1 MSRATRT
8 GPQGQSNSFQNGGR
22 LFLLSQDPVC
32 GGELTLLFF
41 SNLWLGLRLGI
52 LCKPL
57 WHALCYNP
65 WLPSKRPAHGERGSP
80 YSWKDKLHR
89 ERVGADLQESRAGL
103 FETAAGLDPARRARE
118 QSIPQ
123 FGLLET
129 SRYERQRQWAS
140 FGLGSAVEVLVL
152 IALVWAL
159 TVLRSVFE
167 EPKPTHALWSS
178 RITLPSA
185 SPAPVPRTV
194 HPPPRLKL
202 SRVPELPPKLVV
214 PPLPLPETVKP
225 QPEEVPQPPKVAA
238 APPQPELP
246 KPPLRKLEPQTHL
259 GEFGSTSQPTVKL
272 PRAEVQTGGFGSP
285 SGLPGAAQGGSHG
298 NVAHLGSFDQPVGPG
313 SGNGS
318 GGEHGARGVVASAGF
333 GTAVGQPGPGQ
344 GAAGQGQVRSGGFA
358 DARSLTQTPPQAKTQ
373 PAAAA
378 LEPVEITSKPN
389 PVYTEEAR
397 ALHIQGEV
405 ILRVVFRASGQIQ
418 ILGVAQG
425 LGHGLDEAAIR
436 AAQAI
441 QFKPARRNGQP
452 TDTTATLQ
460 IVFQLAN

>member
-1 MSRATRT
+1 MFGWACIFQQFVNRFGTGLAIIHSCARRPCSRRAR
-8 GPQGQSNSFQNGGR
+8 Q
-22 LFLLSQDPVC
+22 
-32 GGELTLLFF
+32 
-41 SNLWLGLRLGI
+41 
-52 LCKPL
+52 PL
-57 WHALCYNP
+57 
-65 WLPSKRPAHGERGSP
+65 SKR
-80 YSWKDKLHR
+80 KDKLHR
-89 ERVGADLQESRAGL
+89 KRIGAGLQESTGGF
-103 FETAAGLDPARRARE
+103 FETVPGRDRAATRG

-129 SRYERQRQWAS
+129 SRGERQRRWAS

-152 IALVWAL
+152 IVFIWAL
-159 TVLRSVFE
+159 TVLRSAFE
-167 EPKPTHALWSS
+167 EPKPTHALWST
-178 RITLPSA
+178 RISLPT
-185 SPAPVPRTV
+185 PAPDSATHAPQ
-194 HPPPRLKL
+194 PPPRLKL
-202 SRVPELPPKLVV
+202 SRVPEVRPKLVV
-214 PPLPLPETVKP
+214 PPPPLPQTVKP
-225 QPEEVPQPPKVAA
+225 QTEEVPQPPKVAA

-259 GEFGSTSQPTVKL
+259 GEFGSTSPATATVKL

-285 SGLPGAAQGGSHG
+285 SGLPGGAEGGSHG

-333 GTAVGQPGPGQ
+333 GNATAQPGGGQ
-344 GAAGQGQVRSGGFA
+344 GAGQVHSGGFT
-358 DARSLTQTPPQAKTQ
+358 DARSLTQASPQSKAQ

-378 LEPVEITSKPN
+378 FEAVEITSKPN

-397 ALHIQGEV
+397 QLHIQGEV
-405 ILRVVFRASGQIQ
+405 VLRVVFRASGQIQ
-418 ILGVAQG
+418 ILGVTQG
-425 LGHGLDEAAIR
+425 LGHGLDEAAVR